1 MWVNMQQVTSPAAQV
16 IISIIPITGISI
28 GGIIVFFSLLWHH
41 HEVKLQI
48 KTGTYKKEH
57 FNYKVY
63 TLLIGILL
71 TGIGFVLSLFFAI
84 VYGKTPALLG
94 GLIPLTLGICLII
107 FYILNPEFK
116 RKDAD

>member
-1 MWVNMQQVTSPAAQV
+1 MSQQISPVAQI
-16 IISIIPITGISI
+16 IISIIPITGIFI
-28 GGIIVFFSLLWHH
+28 GGTIVFFSLLWHH

-63 TLLIGILL
+63 TMLIGILL
-71 TGIGFVLSLFFAI
+71 TGIGIVLSLFFAL

-107 FYILNPEFK
+107 FYKLNPDFNK
-116 RKDAD
+116 KDAK